1 MDDLLT
7 EFVAET
13 REMLG
18 ALGSEIVAWEADPAD
33 RARLDTIFR
42 FVHTVKGNCGFF
54 DFPRLAALSHAA
66 EDALADVRA
75 GRRSADRRLVDAV
88 LAVLDRIDAM
98 IDEIERGEAHGEG
111 DDEPLIAAL
120 KGEAEDAEAPVVAPA
135 GGAHTSSHAADQRTI
150 RLPVE
155 LIDQVMSGVSEMVL
169 ARNDLARRMQAMGG
183 DSGLEAPFSRL
194 SALLSEVR
202 DA

>member
-1 MDDLLT
+1 MDDLLA

-18 ALGSEIVAWEADPAD
+18 ALAGEIVAWEANPAD

-54 DFPRLAALSHAA
+54 DFPQLESLSHAA
-66 EDALADVRA
+66 EDALSDVRA
-75 GRRSADRRLVDAV
+75 GRRQADSRLVDAV
-88 LAVLDRIDAM
+88 LAVIDRIGVM
-98 IDEIERGEAHGEG
+98 IAEIERGEPLSDAT
-111 DDEPLIAAL
+111 DDVLIAAL
-120 KGEAEDAEAPVVAPA
+120 AGTLDDNEPAIANKGSSVQRAATPAAE
-135 GGAHTSSHAADQRTI
+135 QRTI

-169 ARNDLARRMQAMGG
+169 ARNDLARRSTARDRCGRG
-183 DSGLEAPFSRL
+183 PSRKRR
-194 SALLSEVR
+194 S
-202 DA
+202 